1 MYFQGNNG
9 TFDMMIEN
17 DEGVFE
23 VTPHQGI
30 NEASFLIRVKD
41 SSRIDFEKAS
51 GMRFEKFFMSSVKKK
66 LAYNFVINLVLF

>member
-1 MYFQGNNG
+1 MCFQGNNG

-51 GMRFEKFFMSSVKKK
+51 GKK
-66 LAYNFVINLVLF
+66 

>member
-1 MYFQGNNG
+1 MTNVVMDFGDYFLDYNTKINMYFQGNNG
-9 TFDMMIEN
+9 TFDMIIEN

-51 GMRFEKFFMSSVKKK
+51 GKRFVKF
-66 LAYNFVINLVLF
+66 